1 MNNPMRGHWNDVYSS
16 KDVNQLGWYEQT
28 PTPCLELLSKCNAT
42 KDMTILDVG
51 TGASTFIDCLI
62 EKGFTN
68 IIATDI
74 SEMALSKLKER
85 LGKQKASLVRW
96 IVDDIT
102 KPVHIQNLGGID
114 IWHDRAVLHFLVKDD
129 DRNAYLSTLKKV
141 VKKNGYVI
149 IATFSLKGARKCS
162 GLDIRNYDENLLA
175 ELLGEDFKLIEYFDY
190 LYHMPSGE
198 ARPYIYT
205 LFQRG

>member
-1 MNNPMRGHWNDVYSS
+1 MNNSMREHWNDVYSS
-16 KDVNQLGWYEQT
+16 KDVNQLGWYEGT

-62 EKGFTN
+62 EEGFTN

-74 SEMALSKLKER
+74 SEMALSKLRER
-85 LGKQKASLVRW
+85 LGKETASLVRW

-102 KPVHIQNLGGID
+102 KPIHIQNLEGID

-129 DRNAYLSTLKKV
+129 ERNAYLSTLKRV
-141 VKKNGYVI
+141 VKQGGYVI

-175 ELLGEDFKLIEYFDY
+175 ELLGEDFELVEHFDY
-190 LYHMPSGE
+190 MYHMPSGE